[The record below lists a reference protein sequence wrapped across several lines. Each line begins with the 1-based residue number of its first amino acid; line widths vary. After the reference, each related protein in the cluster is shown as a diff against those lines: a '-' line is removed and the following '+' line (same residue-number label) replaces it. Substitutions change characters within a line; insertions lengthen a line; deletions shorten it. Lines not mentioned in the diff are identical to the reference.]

1 MNTKTSLFVIFF
13 EAITYFFVT
22 LKSMI
27 FFKKVNFNKN
37 KTESKIDNSTQ
48 AFREMNLVLQ
58 PI

>member
-1 MNTKTSLFVIFF
+1 MNTKTSLFVIFV
-13 EAITYFFVT
+13 EAITYLFVT
-22 LKSMI
+22 LKSM
-27 FFKKVNFNKN
+27 FFLKKVNFNKN

>member
-13 EAITYFFVT
+13 EAITYFYVT
-22 LKSMI
+22 LKSMF

>member
-22 LKSMI
+22 LKSM
-27 FFKKVNFNKN
+27 FFLKKVNFNKN

-48 AFREMNLVLQ
+48 AFRETNFVLQ

>member
-1 MNTKTSLFVIFF
+1 MNTKTSLFVIFV
-13 EAITYFFVT
+13 EAITYLFVT
-22 LKSMI
+22 LKSMF